1 MDIHSSMHYTTENHR
16 QNGTSWLDDT
26 SSCHIQTTNYNN
38 KRRKVELKLE
48 NDETNDNYCF
58 PETIKTCKD
67 NS

>member
-1 MDIHSSMHYTTENHR
+1 MDVHALHYDR
-16 QNGTSWLDDT
+16 QPWADD
-26 SSCHIQTTNYNN
+26 IPEY
-38 KRRKVELKLE
+38 KRRKIELKLE